1 MSATTPTTPENT
13 NWKATIAISALASAL
28 TVGAYFYYDTTRAM
42 QSRIDSLQ
50 DQLTAVSARGLSPDE
65 INDLVSSMKATVA
78 RNSSDEKVP
87 DNWVYGNANARY
99 TLVEMT
105 DTECP
110 YCKAHFPLL
119 KSLVESSAGQI
130 NAALLEVPFLGEAS
144 RRQAN
149 AIECAGEQGGS
160 DAAWKFAQKVFD
172 LTGGE
177 GKGVS
182 QPLVSLAKGMGLDG
196 PRFSACTESRA
207 VANRVSKDL
216 DQVIQLGVS
225 QTPSTLVVDNKTGK
239 SILLQGENA
248 NPDGILKAIA
258 TISPSKGALGHEQ

>member
-1 MSATTPTTPENT
+1 MSATTPTNPQSS

-28 TVGAYFYYDTTRAM
+28 TVGSYFYFITTRAM
-42 QSRIDSLQ
+42 QSRIDVLQ
-50 DQLTAVSARGLSPDE
+50 DQLTAASARGLSPEE
-65 INDLVSSMKATVA
+65 INDVVSSIKAAA
-78 RNSSDEKVP
+78 RSSTKEKAP
-87 DNWVYGNANARY
+87 DNWVYGNVNARY

-119 KSLVESSAGQI
+119 KSLVDSSAGQM

-172 LTGGE
+172 LTGSE

-182 QPLVSLAKGMGLDG
+182 QPLVSLATGMGLDG
-196 PRFSACTESRA
+196 ARFSACTESRA
-207 VANRVSKDL
+207 VANRVNKDL

-239 SILLQGENA
+239 SMLLQGENA

-258 TISPSKGALGHEQ
+258 AISPSKGAQGHEQ